1 MTQYTIIWE
10 TEAIEAENP
19 FEAAQEALNH
29 IRDGYARC
37 FITLNEQTGEMHS
50 VDLMEDERHAVF
62 QLHADDYV
70 SAFKRN
76 KK

>member
-1 MTQYTIIWE
+1 MAQYTIIWE

-19 FEAAQEALNH
+19 FNAAQEALNH

-37 FITLNEQTGEMHS
+37 FITLNEETGEMHS
-50 VDLMEDERHAVF
+50 VDLMENEEDAVS
-62 QLHADDYV
+62 QIHADDYV
-70 SAFKRN
+70 SALERN